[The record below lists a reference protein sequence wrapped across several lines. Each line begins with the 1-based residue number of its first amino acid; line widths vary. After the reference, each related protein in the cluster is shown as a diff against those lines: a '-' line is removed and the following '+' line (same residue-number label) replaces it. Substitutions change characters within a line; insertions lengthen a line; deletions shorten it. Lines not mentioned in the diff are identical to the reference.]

1 MSSKVDGKSKDEII
15 LTELKDILSIV
26 KSELN
31 FAEAKHAAFLAFAV
45 VVLFEIVKLYS
56 SDCAV
61 IYKLVYLVFGI
72 LWLIPIYKCL
82 SSFNPNINEFKDGE
96 DESSYENG
104 DVLIFFGSIS
114 NYNNSELYLKDLYKK
129 YFDYGVDDIPKLNLD
144 YSKQILINSKITQNK
159 LDLFKSVLRWTKNI
173 FIGFIICMI
182 VVFSVNLISNNND
195 IIKKLYE
202 KNDSISFEI
211 KSIKKD

>member
-61 IYKLVYLVFGI
+61 IYK
-72 LWLIPIYKCL
+72 CL

-129 YFDYGVDDIPKLNLD
+129 YFDYDVDDIPKLNLD

>member
-1 MSSKVDGKSKDEII
+1 MS
-15 LTELKDILSIV
+15 
-26 KSELN
+26 
-31 FAEAKHAAFLAFAV
+31 
-45 VVLFEIVKLYS
+45 
-56 SDCAV
+56 
-61 IYKLVYLVFGI
+61 
-72 LWLIPIYKCL
+72 
-82 SSFNPNINEFKDGE
+82 FKDGE

-129 YFDYGVDDIPKLNLD
+129 YFDYDVDDIPKLNLD